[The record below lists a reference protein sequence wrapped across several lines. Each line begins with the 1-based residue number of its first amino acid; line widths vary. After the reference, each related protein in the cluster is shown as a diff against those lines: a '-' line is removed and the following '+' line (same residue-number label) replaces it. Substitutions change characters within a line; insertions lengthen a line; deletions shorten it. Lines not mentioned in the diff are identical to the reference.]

1 MRTGPRRLARVG
13 PSCAPQMRTALASS
27 PNCASGSS
35 DNPEPIVLN
44 AVMGPR
50 GDAYRP
56 ERKIPTAE
64 AEEYFGEQLS
74 WLAAT
79 EVDMAFNQASEAAGW
94 ARAAR
99 AAGLPA
105 VVSFTVET

>member
-1 MRTGPRRLARVG
+1 M
-13 PSCAPQMRTALASS
+13 
-27 PNCASGSS
+27 
-35 DNPEPIVLN
+35 LN
-44 AVMGPR
+44 AIMGPR

-56 ERKIPTAE
+56 EAE
-64 AEEYFGEQLS
+64 IAMDAAEDYFTEQLG

-79 EVDMAFNQASEAAGW
+79 EVDMVTALTFSQAGEAAGL

-105 VVSFTVET
+105 VVSVYGGDQRRLADGPEAIRGD